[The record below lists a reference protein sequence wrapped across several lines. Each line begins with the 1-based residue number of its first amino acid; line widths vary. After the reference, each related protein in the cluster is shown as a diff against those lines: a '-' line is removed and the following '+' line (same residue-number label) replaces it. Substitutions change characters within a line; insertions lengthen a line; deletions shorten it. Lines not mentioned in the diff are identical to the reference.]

1 MEVAPGSVPAKECA
15 MSPRLQF
22 RGPARQRG
30 AIGLM
35 AALTLTMAL
44 GFMLLVVDTGRLYL
58 EQRKLQ
64 RIADVAALEAV
75 SRNGDCL
82 VPATTAPTYA
92 QASATRNGYNAADSM
107 TLNTTC
113 GTLQTGANNLRAF
126 AVDASKKDAVRV
138 IVTHT
143 VPTSIAAGIYA
154 LMGPGPVALTTQLT
168 ATAVSAP
175 ATLPP
180 LAMLTIGSTALV
192 VDANKSAALNLLLG
206 QMLGGSLNLS
216 VAGWQGLVDTQISL
230 LGYLNQL
237 ALDVNVSA
245 GNYTQLLNTNI
256 SLNQLLNTAITV
268 LQAAG
273 PTTSVAVSGLT
284 GLKAAAGSTSI
295 VLGQLLQLQSGTV
308 SSALNTNLQVFQL
321 VEAFI
326 QLANS
331 QNAAIANI
339 PLNIPGLASGGVKVK
354 VIQPPQLSAI
364 GNPAL
369 VTGQLND
376 PNRIYVRTAQVRT
389 VLSLELPVL
398 SGITGLVNEVAS
410 PTLLGGLADTLNNL
424 LHLNIAGTLGS
435 LLCTLTGSCDKT
447 DLKILP
453 TPTIDIVL
461 EVAAADSHV
470 TGYTCASAATKTL
483 TTQTNTSLVK
493 LKVGSID
500 TANAFSSSADV
511 SVKPLALID
520 IGKVSC
526 VFWNCNVSPR
536 VPFYGGGLGVKIDTS
551 VASTQSNHVYNQP
564 PEIKQPPLY
573 YSLGTQGIVNSLKA
587 TLSGVQVQAY
597 KPTGSSLLGDLL
609 VVAAGTLNGINSTLG
624 AAIQTLLS
632 PVLDPILDG
641 LLSSLGITLNKVDV
655 GANLSCKPPGRP
667 SLVI

>member
-1 MEVAPGSVPAKECA
+1 

-295 VLGQLLQLQSGTV
+295 VLGQLLQLQTGTV

-573 YSLGTQGIVNSLKA
+573 YSLSTQGIVNSLKA

>member
-1 MEVAPGSVPAKECA
+1 
-15 MSPRLQF
+15 MSLRMQF

-35 AALTLTMAL
+35 AALTLTLAL

-64 RIADVAALEAV
+64 RIADVAVLEAV
-75 SRNGDCL
+75 ARNGDCL
-82 VPATTAPTYA
+82 VPAATAATYA
-92 QASATRNGYNAADSM
+92 QASATRNGYDAADSM

-113 GTLQTGANNLRAF
+113 GTLQTGANNLRTF
-126 AVDASKKDAVRV
+126 GVDASKKDAVRV

-143 VPTSIAAGIYA
+143 VPTSVAAGIYA
-154 LMGPGPVALTTQLT
+154 LMGPGPVSLTTQLT

-175 ATLPP
+175 AVLPP

-192 VDANKSAALNLLLG
+192 VDSSKSAALNLLLG

-237 ALDVNVSA
+237 AIDAHVTA
-245 GNYTQLLNTNI
+245 GDYTALLSKNIALTQLLD
-256 SLNQLLNTAITV
+256 SAITV
-268 LQAAG
+268 LQAG
-273 PTTSVAVSGLT
+273 GTSTSVAVSGLT
-284 GLKAAAGSTSI
+284 GLKVAAGSTTI
-295 VLGQLLQLQSGTV
+295 VLGQLLQLQTGTV

-326 QLANS
+326 HLANS
-331 QNAAIANI
+331 QNAAVANI
-339 PLNIPGLASGGVKVK
+339 PLSIPGLVNGGVKVK

-389 VLSLELPVL
+389 VLSLNLPVL
-398 SGITGLVNEVAS
+398 SGIS
-410 PTLLGGLADTLNNL
+410 GLASAVTNNALVSGLTDTLNDL
-424 LHLNIAGTLGS
+424 LHLNLAGTLSS

-453 TPTIDIVL
+453 TPTIDISL

-470 TGYTCASAATKTL
+470 TAYTCVSDATKTL

-493 LKVGSID
+493 LKVGKID

-511 SVKPLALID
+511 SVQPLALID

-526 VFWNCNVSPR
+526 VFGVCNQSTR
-536 VPFYGGGLGVKIDTS
+536 VPFYGGGLGVKVDTS
-551 VASTQSNHVYNQP
+551 VASTQTNHVYNQP
-564 PEIKQPPLY
+564 PEIKQPPLV
-573 YSLGTQGIVNSLKA
+573 YSLGTQGIVNSLKG
-587 TLSGVQVQAY
+587 TLGGIQVEAY

-609 VVAAGTLNGINSTLG
+609 VVAAGTLNGVQSTLG
-624 AAIQTLLS
+624 VAIQSLLS
-632 PVLDPILDG
+632 PLVDPILDG
-641 LLSSLGITLNKVDV
+641 LLANLGITLNKVDV

>member
-1 MEVAPGSVPAKECA
+1 

-35 AALTLTMAL
+35 AALTLALAL

-295 VLGQLLQLQSGTV
+295 VLGQLLQLQTGTV

-331 QNAAIANI
+331 QNAAVANI

>member
-1 MEVAPGSVPAKECA
+1 
-15 MSPRLQF
+15 MSPRMQF

-75 SRNGDCL
+75 TRNGDCL
-82 VPATTAPTYA
+82 VPAATAATYA
-92 QASATRNGYNAADSM
+92 QASATRNGYDAADSM

-113 GTLQTGANNLRAF
+113 GTLQTGANNLRTF
-126 AVDASKKDAVRV
+126 GVDASKKDAVRV

-143 VPTSIAAGIYA
+143 VPTSVAAGIYA
-154 LMGPGPVALTTQLT
+154 LMGPGPVSLTTQLT

-175 ATLPP
+175 AVLPP

-192 VDANKSAALNLLLG
+192 VDSSQSAALNLLLG

-216 VAGWQGLVDTQISL
+216 AAGWQGLVDTQISL

-237 ALDVNVSA
+237 AIDAHVTA
-245 GNYTQLLNTNI
+245 GDYTTLLSKNIALTQLLD
-256 SLNQLLNTAITV
+256 SAITV
-268 LQAAG
+268 LQAG
-273 PTTSVAVSGLT
+273 GTSTSGAVSGLT
-284 GLKAAAGSTSI
+284 GLKVAAGSTSI
-295 VLGQLLQLQSGTV
+295 VLGQLLQLQTGAA

-331 QNAAIANI
+331 QNVAVAKI
-339 PLNIPGLASGGVKVK
+339 PLNIPGLVNGEVKVK

-389 VLSLELPVL
+389 VLSLNLPVL
-398 SGITGLVNEVAS
+398 SGIS
-410 PTLLGGLADTLNNL
+410 GLASAITSNALVSGLTDTLNNL
-424 LHLNIAGTLGS
+424 LHLNLAGTLSS

-453 TPTIDIVL
+453 TPTIDISL

-470 TGYTCASAATKTL
+470 TAYTCVSDASKTL

-493 LKVGSID
+493 LKVGKID

-511 SVKPLALID
+511 SVQPLALID

-526 VFWNCNVSPR
+526 VFGFCDQSTR

-564 PEIKQPPLY
+564 PDIKQPPLL
-573 YSLGTQGIVNSLKA
+573 YSLGTQGIVNSLKS
-587 TLSGVQVQAY
+587 TLGGIQVEAY

-609 VVAAGTLNGINSTLG
+609 VVAAGTLNGVQSTLG
-624 AAIQTLLS
+624 AAIQALLS
-632 PVLDPILDG
+632 PLVDPILDG
-641 LLSSLGITLNKVDV
+641 LLANLGISLNTVDV

>member
-1 MEVAPGSVPAKECA
+1 
-15 MSPRLQF
+15 MSPRMQF

-35 AALTLTMAL
+35 AALTLTLAL

-64 RIADVAALEAV
+64 RIADVAVLEAV
-75 SRNGDCL
+75 ARNGDCL
-82 VPATTAPTYA
+82 VPAATAATYA
-92 QASATRNGYNAADSM
+92 QASATRNGYDAADSM

-113 GTLQTGANNLRAF
+113 GTLQAGANNLRTFLA
-126 AVDASKKDAVRV
+126 DAGKKDAVRV

-143 VPTSIAAGIYA
+143 VQTSVAAGIYA
-154 LMGPGPVALTTQLT
+154 LMGPGPVSLTTQLT

-175 ATLPP
+175 AVLPP

-192 VDANKSAALNLLLG
+192 VDSSQSAALNLLLG

-216 VAGWQGLVDTQISL
+216 AAGWQGLVDTQISL

-237 ALDVNVSA
+237 AIDAHVTA
-245 GNYTQLLNTNI
+245 GDYTTLLSKNIALTQLLD
-256 SLNQLLNTAITV
+256 SAITV
-268 LQAAG
+268 LQAG
-273 PTTSVAVSGLT
+273 GTSTSLAVSGLT
-284 GLKAAAGSTSI
+284 GLKVAAGSTSI
-295 VLGQLLQLQSGTV
+295 VLGQLLQLQTGAV

-331 QNAAIANI
+331 QNAAVANI
-339 PLNIPGLASGGVKVK
+339 PLSIPGLVNGGVKVK

-389 VLSLELPVL
+389 VLSLNLPVL
-398 SGITGLVNEVAS
+398 SGIS
-410 PTLLGGLADTLNNL
+410 GLASAITSNALVSGLTDTLNNL
-424 LHLNIAGTLGS
+424 LHLNLAGTLSS

-453 TPTIDIVL
+453 TPTIDISL

-470 TGYTCASAATKTL
+470 TAYTCVSDATKTL

-493 LKVGSID
+493 LKVGKID

-511 SVKPLALID
+511 SVQPLALID
-520 IGKVSC
+520 VGKVSC
-526 VFWNCNVSPR
+526 VFGFCNQSTR
-536 VPFYGGGLGVKIDTS
+536 VPFYGGGLGVKVDTS

-564 PEIKQPPLY
+564 PEIKQPPLV
-573 YSLGTQGIVNSLKA
+573 YSLGTQGIVNSLKS
-587 TLSGVQVQAY
+587 TLGGIQVEAY

-609 VVAAGTLNGINSTLG
+609 VVAAGTLNGVQSTLG
-624 AAIQTLLS
+624 VAIQGLLS
-632 PVLDPILDG
+632 PLVDPILDG
-641 LLSSLGITLNKVDV
+641 LLANLGITLNTVDV

>member
-1 MEVAPGSVPAKECA
+1 

-295 VLGQLLQLQSGTV
+295 VLGQLLQLQTGTV

-331 QNAAIANI
+331 QNAAVANI

>member
-1 MEVAPGSVPAKECA
+1 M
-15 MSPRLQF
+15 QF

-35 AALTLTMAL
+35 AALTLTLAL

-64 RIADVAALEAV
+64 RIADVAVLEAV
-75 SRNGDCL
+75 ARNGDCL
-82 VPATTAPTYA
+82 VPAATAATYA
-92 QASATRNGYNAADSM
+92 QASATRNGYDAADSM

-113 GTLQTGANNLRAF
+113 GTLQAGANNLRTF
-126 AVDASKKDAVRV
+126 GVDASKKDAVRV

-143 VPTSIAAGIYA
+143 VPTSVAAGIYA
-154 LMGPGPVALTTQLT
+154 LMGPGPVSLTTQLT

-175 ATLPP
+175 AVLPP

-192 VDANKSAALNLLLG
+192 VDSSKSAALNLLLG

-237 ALDVNVSA
+237 AIDAHVTA
-245 GNYTQLLNTNI
+245 GDYTALLSKNIALTQLLD
-256 SLNQLLNTAITV
+256 SAITV
-268 LQAAG
+268 LQAG
-273 PTTSVAVSGLT
+273 GTSTSVAVSGLT
-284 GLKAAAGSTSI
+284 GLKVAAGSTTI
-295 VLGQLLQLQSGTV
+295 VLGQLLQLQTGTV

-331 QNAAIANI
+331 QNAAVANI
-339 PLNIPGLASGGVKVK
+339 PLSIPGLVNGGVKVK

-389 VLSLELPVL
+389 VLSLNLPVL
-398 SGITGLVNEVAS
+398 SGIS
-410 PTLLGGLADTLNNL
+410 GLASAVTNNALVSGLTDTLNDL
-424 LHLNIAGTLGS
+424 LHLNLAGTLSS

-453 TPTIDIVL
+453 TPTIDISL

-470 TGYTCASAATKTL
+470 TAYTCVSDATKTL

-493 LKVGSID
+493 LKVGKID

-511 SVKPLALID
+511 SVQPLALID

-526 VFWNCNVSPR
+526 VFGVCNQSTR
-536 VPFYGGGLGVKIDTS
+536 VPFYGGGLGVKVDTS
-551 VASTQSNHVYNQP
+551 VASTQTNHVYNQP
-564 PEIKQPPLY
+564 PEIKQPPLV
-573 YSLGTQGIVNSLKA
+573 YSLGTQGIVNSLKG
-587 TLSGVQVQAY
+587 TLGGIQVEAY

-609 VVAAGTLNGINSTLG
+609 VVAAGTLNGVQSTLG
-624 AAIQTLLS
+624 VAIQTLLS
-632 PVLDPILDG
+632 PLVDPILDG
-641 LLSSLGITLNKVDV
+641 LLANLGITLNKVDV

>member
-1 MEVAPGSVPAKECA
+1 

-295 VLGQLLQLQSGTV
+295 VLGQLLQLQTGTV

>member
-1 MEVAPGSVPAKECA
+1 

-44 GFMLLVVDTGRLYL
+44 AFTLVVIDTGRLYL

-64 RIADVAALEAV
+64 RLADVAALEAV

-82 VPATTAPTYA
+82 MPAATAATYA
-92 QASATRNGYNAADSM
+92 LESATRNGYNAADSM

-113 GTLQTGANNLRAF
+113 GSLQTGADNLRAF
-126 AVDASKKDAVRV
+126 VVDASKKEAVRV
-138 IVTHT
+138 IATHRVT
-143 VPTSIAAGIYA
+143 TSIAGGIYG
-154 LMGPGPVALTTQLT
+154 LISPGSVSLTTQLT

-175 ATLPP
+175 AALPP

-192 VDANKSAALNLLLG
+192 VDSSKSAALNLLLG
-206 QMLGGSLNLS
+206 QMLGGSLNLT
-216 VAGWQGLVDTQISL
+216 VASWQGLVDSQINL

-237 ALDVNVSA
+237 ALDMHVSA

-256 SLNQLLNTAITV
+256 GLNQLLDTAITV
-268 LQAAG
+268 LQAG
-273 PTTSVAVSGLT
+273 GTTSSVAISGLT

-295 VLGQLLQLQSGTV
+295 VLGQMLQLQTGAV
-308 SSALNTNLQVFQL
+308 SSALNTNLQLFQL
-321 VEAFI
+321 VEAFV

-331 QNAAIANI
+331 QNSATANV
-339 PLNIPGLASGGVKVK
+339 PLNIPGLVNGVAKVK
-354 VIQPPQLSAI
+354 VIQAPQLSAI

-369 VTGQLND
+369 VNGSLND

-389 VLSLELPVL
+389 ILSLNLPVL
-398 SGITGLVNEVAS
+398 SGISGLANALTS
-410 PTLLGGLADTLNNL
+410 NTLLGGLTDTLNNL
-424 LHLNIAGTLGS
+424 LHLNLAGTVGS
-435 LLCTLTGSCDKT
+435 LLCTLTGTCKVA

-453 TPTIDIVL
+453 TPSIDIAL

-470 TGYTCASAATKTL
+470 TGYNCASAATKTL

-493 LKVGSID
+493 LKVGKID

-511 SVKPLALID
+511 SVQPLALID
-520 IGKVSC
+520 IGRISC
-526 VFWNCNVSPR
+526 VLWVCNPSTR

-551 VASTQSNHVYNQP
+551 VASSQSNHVYNQP
-564 PEIKQPPLY
+564 PEIKQPPLF
-573 YSLGTQGIVNSLKA
+573 YSLGTQGVVNSLKA
-587 TLSGVQVQAY
+587 TLSGVDIEAY

-609 VVAAGTLNGINSTLG
+609 VLTAGALDGVNNTLG
-624 AAIQTLLS
+624 NAIQGLLS
-632 PVLDPILDG
+632 PLLDPLLDA
-641 LLSSLGITLNKVDV
+641 LLANLGITLNKVDV

-667 SLVI
+667 SLAI

>member
-1 MEVAPGSVPAKECA
+1 
-15 MSPRLQF
+15 MSLRMQF

-35 AALTLTMAL
+35 AALTLTLAL

-64 RIADVAALEAV
+64 RIADVAVLEAV
-75 SRNGDCL
+75 ARNGDCL
-82 VPATTAPTYA
+82 VPAATAATYA
-92 QASATRNGYNAADSM
+92 QASATRNGYDAADSM

-113 GTLQTGANNLRAF
+113 GTLQTGANNLRTF
-126 AVDASKKDAVRV
+126 GVDASKKDAVRV

-143 VPTSIAAGIYA
+143 VPTSVAAGIYA
-154 LMGPGPVALTTQLT
+154 LMGPGPVSLTTQLT

-175 ATLPP
+175 AVLPP

-192 VDANKSAALNLLLG
+192 VDSSKSAALNLLLG

-237 ALDVNVSA
+237 AIDAHVTA
-245 GNYTQLLNTNI
+245 GDYTALLSKNIALTQLLD
-256 SLNQLLNTAITV
+256 SAITV
-268 LQAAG
+268 LQAG
-273 PTTSVAVSGLT
+273 GTSTSVAVSGLT
-284 GLKAAAGSTSI
+284 GLKVAAGSTTI
-295 VLGQLLQLQSGTV
+295 VLGQLLQLQTGTV

-331 QNAAIANI
+331 QNAAVANI
-339 PLNIPGLASGGVKVK
+339 PLSIPGLVNGGVKVK

-389 VLSLELPVL
+389 VLSLNLPVL
-398 SGITGLVNEVAS
+398 SGIS
-410 PTLLGGLADTLNNL
+410 GLASAVTNNALVSGLTDTLNDL
-424 LHLNIAGTLGS
+424 LHLNLAGTLSS

-453 TPTIDIVL
+453 TPTIDISL

-470 TGYTCASAATKTL
+470 TAYTCVSDATKTL

-493 LKVGSID
+493 LKVGKID

-511 SVKPLALID
+511 SVQPLALID

-526 VFWNCNVSPR
+526 VFGVCNQSTR
-536 VPFYGGGLGVKIDTS
+536 VPFYGGGLGVKVDTS
-551 VASTQSNHVYNQP
+551 VASTQTNHVYNQP
-564 PEIKQPPLY
+564 PEIKQPPLV
-573 YSLGTQGIVNSLKA
+573 YSLGTQGIVNSLKG
-587 TLSGVQVQAY
+587 TLGGIQVEAY

-609 VVAAGTLNGINSTLG
+609 VVAAGTLNGVQSTLG
-624 AAIQTLLS
+624 VAIQSLLS
-632 PVLDPILDG
+632 PLVDPILDG
-641 LLSSLGITLNKVDV
+641 LLANLGITLNKVDV